1 MSIEKA
7 TIEELIGSQIK
18 NINHYLQAFTH
29 KSSTD
34 EPLLSNERLEFIGD
48 SVLGLVVTKYLYEKY
63 PNENEGFLTRIRT
76 KLVSGKSLSKI
87 ALELGFASFIIMNEK
102 GMRNEWFNNPRI
114 LEDSLESFI
123 GAIFLDLDLDT
134 AERFVMK
141 HIILPMNN
149 TNLLE
154 DNNYK
159 DILMRY
165 TQGKKLDLPEYKL
178 YSEVGTSG
186 SKLFVVQVFI
196 KGKLVSEGIN
206 RVKKQ
211 AEQISA
217 KRALSCF
224 NII

>member
-206 RVKKQ
+206 REKKQ